1 MNNMSEE
8 VHINDTLVWGY
19 KRGGSYVK
27 CSHLRVVV
35 CGEVRSWMDHACWT
49 TGREFVELNYERGG
63 SSSWTTSRQV
73 RGSIGILKTSLSVY
87 LA

>member
-1 MNNMSEE
+1 M
-8 VHINDTLVWGY
+8 
-19 KRGGSYVK
+19 
-27 CSHLRVVV
+27 
-35 CGEVRSWMDHACWT
+35 CGEVRSWMDYACWT